1 MFPTILNSIKQLLG
15 IHPDVD
21 AFDDSLRMNINTVFM
36 ILNDLG
42 VGPEKAFVMTTGEE
56 TWVDFTDDADLAE
69 QVKTYIYLKVRLIF
83 DPPST
88 SFVIDAINKN
98 IQELEWRLNVRAEAG
113 DSSGRLPN
121 ALRNTWHEMGCP

>member
-1 MFPTILNSIKQLLG
+1 MTPTILNSIKQLLG
-15 IHPDVD
+15 IHPDVA
-21 AFDDSLRMNINTVFM
+21 AFDESLRMNINTVFM

-42 VGPEKAFVMTTGEE
+42 VGPDKAFVMKTGEE
-56 TWVDFTDDADLAE
+56 TWADFTDDADLSE

-98 IQELEWRLNVRAEAG
+98 IQELEWRLNVRA
-113 DSSGRLPN
+113 
-121 ALRNTWHEMGCP
+121 